1 LQLIA
6 EQGIEKLTY
15 RNLAKKLGITEPAF
29 YRHFSSKTEIM
40 FGILVYF
47 DGIRRELFTRIRTSS
62 TGSLSAIESI
72 FLKHF
77 ELFEKKPAL
86 AMILFPEA
94 IRQNREE
101 LGGKVLEM
109 MKTGQENIIAI
120 IAEGMERGE
129 IRDDIDKQQLA
140 LMISGTLRLLVTRW
154 QLEKYS
160 GDLQEQGRRFWQDL
174 SRLIRNKDWT
184 QSKAENSV
192 ERRNTQENRQSGR
205 DE

>member
-1 LQLIA
+1 
-6 EQGIEKLTY
+6 
-15 RNLAKKLGITEPAF
+15 
-29 YRHFSSKTEIM
+29 
-40 FGILVYF
+40 
-47 DGIRRELFTRIRTSS
+47 
-62 TGSLSAIESI
+62 
-72 FLKHF
+72 
-77 ELFEKKPAL
+77 
-86 AMILFPEA
+86 
-94 IRQNREE
+94 
-101 LGGKVLEM
+101 M